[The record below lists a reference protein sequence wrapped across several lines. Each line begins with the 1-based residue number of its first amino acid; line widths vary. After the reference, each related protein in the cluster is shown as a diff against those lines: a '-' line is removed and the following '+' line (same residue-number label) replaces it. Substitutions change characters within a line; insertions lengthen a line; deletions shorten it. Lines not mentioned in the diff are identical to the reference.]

1 MHHVRMHD
9 DCPYRE
15 GVILNKPV
23 KGDKGS
29 YVNVGLGKE
38 LLIGKQLKPGVRVT
52 IKMDLNTKGTSVNRQ
67 VFSTD
72 RDVSFRSR
80 T

>member
-9 DCPYRE
+9 DCTYRE

-52 IKMDLNTKGTSVNRQ
+52 IKMDANTKGKSVNGFMFN
-67 VFSTD
+67 VKTGF
-72 RDVSFRSR
+72 
-80 T
+80 